1 MLASLTVRI
10 LSGALAPDA
19 WAEVEFATRDKP
31 FSNTSAVCKSV
42 TIACMQEVVNLIAA
56 PIDYTSAIRRVNFT
70 NSTTEFIINL
80 TIINDQLVELDE
92 SFIANLSLISSVGA
106 RVIIGPDNASAVVEI
121 ISEDG

>member
-19 WAEVEFATRDKP
+19 WAEVEFTTSDKP
-31 FSNTSAVCKSV
+31 LSNTSAVCKSMTV
-42 TIACMQEVVNLIAA
+42 ACMQEVVHLSAA
-56 PIDYTSAIRRVNFT
+56 PSDYISAIRRVNFT
-70 NSTTEFIINL
+70 SSNTEFIINV

-106 RVIIGPDNASAVVEI
+106 RVIIGPDNASIVVEI
-121 ISEDG
+121 ISGDG